1 MLRCMS
7 PQDKNRR
14 SRHGK
19 FTPRHDGWRVRSGH
33 AFASLRQAN
42 AGALLVSGDPFFSSR
57 RQPPPARAPGGP
69 FLIESAILSFPL
81 QPLRPHN
88 ARTRARTW
96 HLRGFAPISDDSR
109 HRLGPADTTS
119 PSHDVRRPGSC
130 WAEPLISYDV
140 TLHLAF
146 QGSFFSP
153 FRSAR
158 EEHEI
163 PGRQR
168 RKRELLPLFTR
179 SLLLI
184 IWLM

>member
-81 QPLRPHN
+81 HPLRPHD
-88 ARTRARTW
+88 ARTRARAEDGKIDIYGITLPPARSGR
-96 HLRGFAPISDDSR
+96 HHISLSRCPSSGELLGRATNQLRR
-109 HRLGPADTTS
+109 N
-119 PSHDVRRPGSC
+119 
-130 WAEPLISYDV
+130 
-140 TLHLAF
+140 
-146 QGSFFSP
+146 SP
-153 FRSAR
+153 FS
-158 EEHEI
+158 
-163 PGRQR
+163 
-168 RKRELLPLFTR
+168 LPR
-179 SLLLI
+179 
-184 IWLM
+184 